1 MSLSL
6 PDLLTLIAYLLVI
19 MGIGLYFSRKNTSTE
34 EYFVGGRS
42 FSGWVIGLSLVGTSI
57 SSITFLA
64 YPGDAYKTAWL
75 RYLPNLMLPVAIFI
89 AAYVFLPF
97 FRRGNTI
104 TAYEYLENRFG
115 PSIRVYGALTFIFG
129 QLVRISLILYL
140 LSLLIHELTGLSS
153 ETSIV
158 LGGVFVAIYTIVGG
172 IDAVIWTDVLQTIV
186 LMLGGVICLIVIVS
200 SLPGGLEQ
208 IISVAAEHG
217 KLAFAE
223 LRYEEGVA
231 QLVPVNWSL
240 SLQDKTGTML
250 LLLGLTAWLTEYSAN
265 QNTVQRFCASKS
277 DAEARKAMFV
287 CAFTS
292 LPIWAFYMFLG
303 TALYVFFQVFPT
315 ETAAQILSGEQKA
328 EQILPYFINH
338 YLPAGIAGIVI
349 AAALAAAMSSLDSS
363 INAIS
368 TVSIVDIYKRFSST
382 EKDDRHYLNVAK
394 WIAVITSVGMIFG
407 AVLLMNAETKTLQDT
422 ATILVSI
429 ISGGVLGIYLLGFF
443 TTLGDARAIW
453 SGLLLTALFTI
464 WTILAKKELLPD
476 GWGLPFDLY
485 YTAIIGN
492 FIMFMTGFFMA
503 QFIFQRQE
511 PVGEFSVW
519 GRTTRAK
526 V

>member
-1 MSLSL
+1 MSLSYL
-6 PDLLTLIAYLLVI
+6 DLFSLLFYLLIVLA
-19 MGIGLYFSRKNTSTE
+19 IGLYFSKKNTSTE

-75 RYLPNLMLPVAIFI
+75 RFLPNLMLPLAVFI

-104 TAYEYLENRFG
+104 TAYEYLEHRFG
-115 PSIRVYGALTFIFG
+115 PSIRVYGAITFIVG

-140 LSLLIHELTGLSS
+140 LSLLIHELTGLSA
-153 ETSIV
+153 ETSII
-158 LGGVFVAIYTIVGG
+158 LGGVFVAFYTIVGG

-186 LMLGGVICLIVIVS
+186 LLLGGLICLIVIINH
-200 SLPGGLEQ
+200 LPGGLEQ
-208 IISVAAEHG
+208 IISVASEQG

-223 LRYEEGVA
+223 LRDG
-231 QLVPVNWSL
+231 QLQPVDWSF
-240 SLQDKTGTML
+240 SLQEKTGSML
-250 LLLGLTAWLTEYSAN
+250 LLLGLTAWLTEYSGN

-303 TALYVFFQVFPT
+303 TALYVFFQLFPT
-315 ETAAQILSGEQKA
+315 ETATQILNGEQKA
-328 EQILPYFINH
+328 EQILPYFINN
-338 YLPAGIAGIVI
+338 YLPSGIAGIVI

-368 TVSIVDIYKRFSST
+368 TVSIVDIYKRFST
-382 EKDDRHYLNVAK
+382 HDKGDKHYLLIARL
-394 WIAVITSVGMIFG
+394 IAVIASIVMIFG
-407 AVLLMNAETKTLQDT
+407 AILLINAETKTLQDT

-443 TTLGDARAIW
+443 TTRGDARSVW
-453 SGLLLTALFTI
+453 SGLILTALFTC

-476 GWGLPFDLY
+476 GWNLPFDLY

-492 FIMFMTGFFMA
+492 LLMFISGFFVA
-503 QFIFQRQE
+503 QFIFKRQT

-519 GRTTRAK
+519 GR
-526 V
+526 